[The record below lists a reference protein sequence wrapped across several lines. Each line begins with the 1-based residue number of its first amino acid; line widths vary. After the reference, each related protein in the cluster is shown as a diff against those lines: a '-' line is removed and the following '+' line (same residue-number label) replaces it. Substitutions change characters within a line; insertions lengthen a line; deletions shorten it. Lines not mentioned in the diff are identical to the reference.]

1 MKDPINALKD
11 MQVCVDDKDGI
22 DLIIKMI
29 EIDPAK
35 RITIDE
41 IKKHPWFNNVA
52 TQDELVTFY
61 HQI

>member
-41 IKKHPWFNNVA
+41 IK
-52 TQDELVTFY
+52 
-61 HQI
+61 